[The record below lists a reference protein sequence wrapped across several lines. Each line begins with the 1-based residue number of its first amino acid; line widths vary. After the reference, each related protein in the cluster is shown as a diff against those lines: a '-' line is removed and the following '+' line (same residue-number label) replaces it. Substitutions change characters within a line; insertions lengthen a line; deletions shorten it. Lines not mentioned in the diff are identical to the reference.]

1 MESNN
6 QLSPIPPLQSQGQER
21 KMCVLSVILIILG
34 VIVML
39 AGFYAGANYVDYPM
53 MGNYGVIWRTNNALR
68 FGFIF
73 GGIVMGMF
81 SFAMAV
87 IVDACQKYRMTH

>member
-1 MESNN
+1 MERNN
-6 QLSPIPPLQSQGQER
+6 QLPPIPPLQTQER
-21 KMCVLSVILIILG
+21 ERKICALSVILIILG
-34 VIVML
+34 AIVML

-68 FGFIF
+68 FGFIS

-81 SFAMAV
+81 SFALAV